1 MKRLLKYTAL
11 NDFGY
16 TKAILPLQDCFF
28 LFFEFINY

>member
-28 LFFEFINY
+28 YFLNL